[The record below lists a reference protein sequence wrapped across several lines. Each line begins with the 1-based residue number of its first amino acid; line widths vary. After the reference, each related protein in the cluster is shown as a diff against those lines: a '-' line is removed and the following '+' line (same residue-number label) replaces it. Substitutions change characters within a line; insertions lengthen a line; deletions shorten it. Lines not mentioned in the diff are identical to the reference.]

1 MIDMII
7 VTSFSPES
15 NTDPTYLVSRIIENL
30 WYKGLHFCL
39 YFCIFLGVWERRG
52 VGGEVGLLLCL

>member
-1 MIDMII
+1 MIK
-7 VTSFSPES
+7 VTSFSLGS
-15 NTDPTYLVSRIIENL
+15 NSDTTYFVSRIIENL
-30 WYKGLHFCL
+30 WYRGLHFCL